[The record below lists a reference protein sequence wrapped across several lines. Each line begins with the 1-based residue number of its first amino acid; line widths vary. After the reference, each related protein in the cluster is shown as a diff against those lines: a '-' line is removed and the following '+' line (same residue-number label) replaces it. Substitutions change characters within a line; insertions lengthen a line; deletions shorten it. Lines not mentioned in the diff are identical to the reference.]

1 MSETLKERL
10 ENLRMFLCELANTEF
25 NGTISEEEIISQ
37 ANYHIATMDNLLEI
51 LKNWR

>member
-10 ENLRMFLCELANTEF
+10 ENLRMFF
-25 NGTISEEEIISQ
+25 
-37 ANYHIATMDNLLEI
+37 ATMDNLIDI

>member
-25 NGTISEEEIISQ
+25 NRLTPRNAKQ
-37 ANYHIATMDNLLEI
+37 KL
-51 LKNWR
+51 

>member
-25 NGTISEEEIISQ
+25 NGTISEEEIISP
-37 ANYHIATMDNLLEI
+37 TMDNLIDI

>member
-25 NGTISEEEIISQ
+25 NGTIQ
-37 ANYHIATMDNLLEI
+37 
-51 LKNWR
+51 KKK

>member
-25 NGTISEEEIISQ
+25 NGTISEEEIISYGQ
-37 ANYHIATMDNLLEI
+37 LN
-51 LKNWR
+51 